1 MTEEDRINVLGL
13 YFRKIWQ
20 RIRIILGKRIENYHN
35 KNLL

>member
-1 MTEEDRINVLGL
+1 MAEEDRMDVLGL

-20 RIRIILGKRIENYHN
+20 RIRIILGKRVENYYS